1 MMNYE
6 AMIDEQGIVR
16 ELLATASEGIYRRL
30 DKTWI
35 PLHPDNDDF
44 DVSQWPVESCSED
57 FIERFDDAHRAGVTL
72 DQLDLV

>member
-16 ELLATASEGIYRRL
+16 ELLATSSNGVYRRM

-35 PLHPDNDDF
+35 PLDPDNDEF
-44 DVSQWPVESCSED
+44 DESQWPIETCSED
-57 FIERFDDAHRAGVTL
+57 FIERFDDATRFGVTL
-72 DQLDLV
+72 DRLDIV